1 MSERVYT
8 SGETQF
14 AEVCNECRAPKEWVK
29 VGHGK
34 TKATALICK
43 ACEPMPEPKRALSPA
58 GARRKGKRLETA
70 QRKKFEGLGLAKAR
84 VQPGS
89 GAFGTQIGDESLTG
103 DVSFTIGGRQFRNEC
118 KARANGDGFKTLS
131 GWIKGCQILTLKADR
146 EPPMHVLTDEAF
158 TWLLARANTGE
169 GR

>member
-1 MSERVYT
+1 MERVYT

-70 QRKKFEGLGLAKAR
+70 QRKKFEKLGLEKTR
-84 VQPGS
+84 TQPGS
-89 GAFGTQIGDESLTG
+89 GAFGTQIGEESLTG
-103 DVSFTIGGRQFRNEC
+103 DVTFTIGGRQFLTEC
-118 KARANGDGFKTLS
+118 KARANGEGFKTLL
-131 GWIKGCQILTLKADR
+131 GWMKGCQVLTLKADHKQ
-146 EPPMHVLTDEAF
+146 PMHVLSDEAF
-158 TWLLARANTGE
+158 MWLLDRANG